1 LAFFLLFFA
10 ENSMDYFEPISQTL
24 VFTQQTIQLKEYI
37 FTPRKNGTLD
47 FCCRGIFSIR
57 RITTMA

>member
-1 LAFFLLFFA
+1 
-10 ENSMDYFEPISQTL
+10 MDYFEPISQTL
-24 VFTQQTIQLKEYI
+24 VFIQQTIQLKEYI

-57 RITTMA
+57 RITTVA